1 MKADA
6 VEEIELE
13 VVGPVVAE
21 DETPTQYHS
30 LFMNLV
36 VQSSPL
42 GPRIVFQAYSCWSV
56 MPTRLAKAEHEAPV
70 GFVPAYLVQDATMPL
85 CVRPG
90 AATAV
95 FVDVVVDETDD
106 DTDTPTQ

>member
-42 GPRIVFQAYSCWSV
+42 GPRIVFQAYSCWGV
-56 MPTRLAKAEHEAPV
+56 MPARLAKSEQEAPA
-70 GFVPAYLVQDATMPL
+70 GFVSRYLLQDTTMTL
-85 CVRPG
+85 WVG
-90 AATAV
+90 DGT
-95 FVDVVVDETDD
+95 
-106 DTDTPTQ
+106 